1 MQFRRRLSPINQIN
15 LIPMIDIAFQL
26 VFFFM
31 VTSTFVVTPG
41 IRLSLPLSS
50 TAEPVAMT
58 RLIVTIVA
66 PEQIYL
72 NKQVYT
78 IAGLDTRLSQLSA
91 QERGAVKSV
100 VLEADKSISYDVMIH
115 VLDVL
120 RKNGF
125 QSVNL
130 KLLQGSGQGQ

>member
-72 NKQVYT
+72 
-78 IAGLDTRLSQLSA
+78 
-91 QERGAVKSV
+91 
-100 VLEADKSISYDVMIH
+100 
-115 VLDVL
+115 
-120 RKNGF
+120 
-125 QSVNL
+125 
-130 KLLQGSGQGQ
+130 